1 MNQSE
6 VMNTAK
12 GKKVKV
18 IDSLWTF
25 AVAVAFIGPLA
36 LPLLWRNPRF
46 ERKTKVIA
54 SMAVFVVTLALL
66 WISWASMKKTWHDFQ
81 QIQKTLN
88 GTIDGTTNGINVE

>member
-1 MNQSE
+1 MNQSD
-6 VMNTAK
+6 VMNAAR

-46 ERKTKVIA
+46 TQKTKVLATIG
-54 SMAVFVVTLALL
+54 VVVLTVILL
-66 WISWASMKKTWHDFQ
+66 WVSWASIKKTWSDFQ
-81 QIQKTLN
+81 ELKKMVNQMN
-88 GTIDGTTNGINVE
+88 GGG

>member
-6 VMNTAK
+6 VMNAAR

-46 ERKTKVIA
+46 ERKTKVLATIG
-54 SMAVFVVTLALL
+54 VFVLTVVLL
-66 WISWASMKKTWHDFQ
+66 WVGWASMKKTWADIQ
-81 QIQKTLN
+81 QMKQMLN
-88 GTIDGTTNGINVE
+88 GMNGGG